1 MRIAY
6 RNLIDEL
13 EVSDITV
20 NSVISDYPILNLFDE
35 RLSTKLRSSAVSAL
49 TITIDARDFVDEQI
63 NTFAILG
70 HNLTSSASIILDMN
84 IADSWPGFTSQTI
97 IWNEDTIL
105 KYFPTIDTDADILLC
120 ETGDTLI
127 TESGDTIVS
136 EYGYCY
142 FQIRINDASN
152 PDGYI
157 EIGRI
162 WLGTYLQVDPSSLLD
177 FTVTYKNDDV
187 VVFGKGRQKFA
198 TKGVT
203 WREFNFSFP
212 ESSHTMV
219 SAIKTMYETVGNH
232 SSVIFCNFDDLTD
245 YALVL
250 PCYCSIDGELAF
262 QHSERMRFRY
272 SLRFV
277 ENK

>member
-6 RNLIDEL
+6 TNYYDLAQY
-13 EVSDITV
+13 ITP
-20 NSVISDYPILNLFDE
+20 SSTATGYSILNTQDE
-35 RLSTKLRSSAVSAL
+35 RLTTVWKSDSATTQ
-49 TITIDARDFVDEQI
+49 TIIVDLGAAYSI
-63 NTFAILG
+63 TTFGVLG
-70 HNLTSSASIILDMN
+70 HNLVATGTSVIGNSTVGGAGTSAMTWITTGQSSAQIITYNAGAMVKFV
-84 IADSWPGFTSQTI
+84 SPMTYQYWKFT
-97 IWNEDTIL
+97 
-105 KYFPTIDTDADILLC
+105 F
-120 ETGDTLI
+120 TGLTSPL
-127 TESGDTIVS
+127 
-136 EYGYCY
+136 
-142 FQIRINDASN
+142 Q
-152 PDGYI
+152 
-157 EIGRI
+157 IGRL
-162 WLGTYLQVDPSSLLD
+162 WVGTYLQVDPSSLLD

-262 QHSERMRFRY
+262 QHSERMRFKY
-272 SLRFV
+272 SLKLL